1 MKVNMKANRINILS
15 EAVANQIAAGEVVQ
29 RPANIVKEL
38 VENSIDAGAT
48 QVDVYIGGA
57 GKSTI
62 IVSDNGC
69 GMNSTDAL
77 LAFERHATSKISCF
91 EDLYALATNGFRG
104 EALPSI
110 SSVASIT
117 LKTSDEDN
125 GIGTCVTFKEGRFDS
140 QEPCAWKKGTQVQVD
155 NIFSNIP
162 VRRRFLKSDGIERKH
177 IVETFLRIALV
188 YPEVAFTLS
197 NEGGVIYDLEPSTH
211 RQRIAKVFGKQIDKH
226 LMPVHFNSSL
236 CNIEGFVGRPESAKA
251 KAADQQMFFVNC
263 RFMRHGYFHKAV
275 LTAMNRLLPAGTQVP
290 YFLYFDV
297 NPKDID
303 VNVHPTKTNIK
314 FDNEQ
319 AIFDMLVGAVR
330 EAVGGIP
337 QVNDLFAD
345 SACNMPKPTPAS
357 GVSLPKQTPER
368 IKSSPKMVFMPEC
381 GMTSAPANWEN
392 IPVPV
397 AEPQEECLFDV
408 PEESL
413 EVNGDAYIQ
422 FNAKYII
429 VNTNKGLMIINQENA
444 HERILFDKYHAKY
457 SIAMYMEPESM
468 FAEHGIKKNDDGVDT
483 RLFDLALAHAR
494 REGVAE
500 GQPLTSEEMKNIV
513 EELMHSENISY
524 TPTGKRIFYM
534 ITGDNISELIKLAA

>member
-1 MKVNMKANRINILS
+1 MKANRINILS

-48 QVDVYIGGA
+48 LVDVYVGGS

-62 IVSDNGC
+62 IVTDNGC

-77 LAFERHATSKISCF
+77 MAFERHATSKISCF

-110 SSVASIT
+110 SSVASVT
-117 LKTSDEDN
+117 LKTSDEDE

-162 VRRRFLKSDGIERKH
+162 VRRRFMKSDGIERKH
-177 IVETFLRIALV
+177 IIETFLRIALV

-197 NEGGVIYDLEPSTH
+197 NEGGVLYDLEPSSY
-211 RQRIAKVFGKQIDKH
+211 RQRIAKVFGKNQMGMNQEQW
-226 LMPVHFNSSL
+226 LVPVHFKSSL

-251 KAADQQMFFVNC
+251 KAADQQMFFVNG

-275 LTAMNRLLPAGTQVP
+275 LTAMDRLLPAGTQVP

-297 NPKDID
+297 NPEDID
-303 VNVHPTKTNIK
+303 VNVHPTKTDIK
-314 FDNEQ
+314 FENEQ

-330 EAVGGIP
+330 QAVGGFV
-337 QVNDLFAD
+337 QVNELYPSSPCA
-345 SACNMPKPTPAS
+345 MPKATANNA
-357 GVSLPKQTPER
+357 VSLTKLPTNNA
-368 IKSSPKMVFMPEC
+368 
-381 GMTSAPANWEN
+381 TSAPKVASIPECSMPVASMTWEN
-392 IPVPV
+392 IQASV
-397 AEPQEECLFDV
+397 AEPQEECLFAV
-408 PEESL
+408 PEVSL

-429 VNTNKGLMIINQENA
+429 VNTNKGLMLVNQEYA
-444 HERILFDKYHAKY
+444 HERILFDEYRAKY
-457 SIAMYMEPESM
+457 VNATEVEQLEM
-468 FAEHGIKKNDDGVDT
+468 FDEYEVENDDDVEA
-483 RLFDLALAHAR
+483 RVFNLAMARAR

-500 GQPLTSEEMKNIV
+500 GQPLTSEEMKSIV
-513 EELMHSENISY
+513 CRLLECENKCY
-524 TPTGKRIFYM
+524 TPTGKRIFHM
-534 ITGDNISELIKLAA
+534 ITGENINELIRLAA

>member
-1 MKVNMKANRINILS
+1 MKANRINILS
-15 EAVANQIAAGEVVQ
+15 EAVANQIAAGEVVK

-57 GKSTI
+57 GKNTI

-77 LAFERHATSKISCF
+77 MAFERHATSKISCF

-110 SSVASIT
+110 SSVASVT
-117 LKTSDEDN
+117 LKTSDEED
-125 GIGTCVTFKEGRFDS
+125 GVGTCVMFKEGRFES
-140 QEPCAWKKGTQVQVD
+140 QEPCACKKGTKVQVD

-162 VRRRFLKSDGIERKH
+162 VRRRFMKSDSIERKH

-197 NEGGVIYDLEPSTH
+197 NEGGAIYDLEPSTH
-211 RQRIAKVFGKQIDKH
+211 RQRITKVFGKQLDKR
-226 LMPVHFNSSL
+226 LLPVHFKSSL
-236 CNIEGFVGRPESAKA
+236 CSIEGFVGRPESAKA
-251 KAADQQMFFVNC
+251 KTADQQMFFVNG

-275 LTAMNRLLPAGTQVP
+275 LTAMDRLLPAGMQVP

-297 NPKDID
+297 TPEDID
-303 VNVHPTKTNIK
+303 VNVHPTKTEIK

-319 AIFDMLVGAVR
+319 AIFEMLIGAVR

-337 QVNDLFAD
+337 QIEDVCTGSPCD
-345 SACNMPKPTPAS
+345 MPKPIKTTA
-357 GVSLPKQTPER
+357 VSMPKLPTNR
-368 IKSSPKMVFMPEC
+368 TMSAPKAAAIPEC
-381 GMTSAPANWEN
+381 SMPITSVTWKS
-392 IPVPV
+392 ISVSK
-397 AEPQEECLFDV
+397 AEPQEECLFV
-408 PEESL
+408 MPEESL
-413 EVNGDAYIQ
+413 TVNGDAYIQ

-429 VNTNKGLMIINQENA
+429 VNTNKGLMLVNQENA
-444 HERILFDKYHAKY
+444 HERILFDEYHAKY
-457 SIAMYMEPESM
+457 ANAMEVDQLSLFNEYEVE
-468 FAEHGIKKNDDGVDT
+468 ENDDLET
-483 RLFDLALAHAR
+483 RVFNLAMTRAR

-500 GQPLTSEEMKNIV
+500 GQPLTSEEMKSIV
-513 EELMHSENISY
+513 DRLLECENMSY
-524 TPTGKRIFYM
+524 TPTGKRIFHL
-534 ITGDNISELIKLAA
+534 ITGDSINELINQVA

>member
-1 MKVNMKANRINILS
+1 MKTNRINILS

-48 QVDVYIGGA
+48 QVDVFMGGA

-62 IVSDNGC
+62 IVTDNGC

-77 LAFERHATSKISCF
+77 MAFERHATSKISCF
-91 EDLYALATNGFRG
+91 EDLYALMTNGFRG

-110 SSVASIT
+110 SSVASVT

-125 GIGTCVTFKEGRFDS
+125 GIGTCVTFKEGRFES
-140 QEPCAWKKGTQVQVD
+140 QEPCACKKGTQVQVD

-162 VRRRFLKSDGIERKH
+162 VRRRFMKSDGIERKH
-177 IVETFLRIALV
+177 IIETFLRIALV

-197 NEGGVIYDLEPSTH
+197 NEGGVLYDLEPSSY
-211 RQRIAKVFGKQIDKH
+211 RQRIAKVFGKQLDKQ
-226 LMPVHFNSSL
+226 LLPVHFESSL
-236 CNIEGFVGRPESAKA
+236 CSIEGFVGRPESAKV
-251 KAADQQMFFVNC
+251 KAADQQMFFVNG
-263 RFMRHGYFHKAV
+263 RFMRHAYFHKAV
-275 LTAMNRLLPAGTQVP
+275 LTAMDRLLPAGTQVP

-297 NPKDID
+297 NPEDID
-303 VNVHPTKTNIK
+303 VNVHPTKTDIK

-319 AIFDMLVGAVR
+319 AIFEMLVGAVR

-337 QVNDLFAD
+337 QVNDLF
-345 SACNMPKPTPAS
+345 SSSPCTMPKAVANNAVSMPKLPTNNATSAPKVAS
-357 GVSLPKQTPER
+357 
-368 IKSSPKMVFMPEC
+368 MPEC
-381 GMTSAPANWEN
+381 SMPVVPMTWETL
-392 IPVPV
+392 PTSV

-408 PEESL
+408 SEESF

-429 VNTNKGLMIINQENA
+429 VNTNKGLMLINQENA
-444 HERILFDKYHAKY
+444 HERILFDEYCTKYTNATETEQLSLFEVYK
-457 SIAMYMEPESM
+457 
-468 FAEHGIKKNDDGVDT
+468 AEENDDAEARV
-483 RLFDLALAHAR
+483 FNLAMARAR

-500 GQPLTSEEMKNIV
+500 GQPLSSEEMKSIV
-513 EELMHSENISY
+513 NRLLKCENINY
-524 TPTGKRIFYM
+524 TPTGKRIFHL
-534 ITGDNISELIKLAA
+534 ITGDNINELIKLAA